1 MLKLVWLVPALPL
14 VGFVVNLFAGR
25 RLGKAAGWL
34 ASFLMLVSLGVAV
47 LIARDLL
54 ALPAEDRVFV
64 RHLFDWIDV
73 GTFRVGI
80 DLRVDALSLTMILVV
95 TAVGS
100 LIHLYSIGYMDGDP
114 RFGRFF
120 AYLNLFCF
128 FMLVLVLGENLLVLY
143 LGWEGVG
150 LCSYLLIGF
159 WFERTSAANAAKK
172 AFVTTR
178 IGDTFMLVGVALVFL
193 RLGSLDFSVV
203 LDPAIAAVQP
213 SGVFTVLA
221 LLLFAGA
228 IGKSA
233 QVPLHVW
240 LPDAMEGPTPVSAL
254 IHAATMVTAGV
265 YLVVRTHLFFEIS
278 GVALT
283 VVLVVGLVTAIYAGL
298 CALAQDDIKRVLA
311 YSTISQLGFMFL
323 AAGLEAYAAAI
334 FMLVA
339 HAAYKALLFLS
350 AGSVMHGTH
359 DETDLKRMGGL
370 WRVMPWTAG
379 VMTIGAL
386 ALAGVFGFAGYFAKD
401 SILAI
406 ASEEGRMLVYWL
418 GLLAAV
424 LSALYIGRL
433 TVLALLGEA
442 RSEQARVA
450 HESPWIMLAP
460 LVVLALGTIG
470 GGVLALNKESGVLPV
485 LLEPLL
491 GELEVGTAGLP
502 EPFLIV
508 LSQIVAFGGLLLA
521 WFVYGGR
528 VDWLALRVRVSSL
541 HRFLNRGMYVDDV
554 YSTVLVAPGKAGSAF
569 LAYVVDLR
577 VVDGIVNACG
587 VVVQWFARTGR
598 RVQTGLVRNYA
609 LGFLVGAIVL
619 LAYVGFRL

>member
-1 MLKLVWLVPALPL
+1 
-14 VGFVVNLFAGR
+14 
-25 RLGKAAGWL
+25 
-34 ASFLMLVSLGVAV
+34 
-47 LIARDLL
+47 
-54 ALPAEDRVFV
+54 
-64 RHLFDWIDV
+64 
-73 GTFRVGI
+73 
-80 DLRVDALSLTMILVV
+80 
-95 TAVGS
+95 
-100 LIHLYSIGYMDGDP
+100 
-114 RFGRFF
+114 
-120 AYLNLFCF
+120 
-128 FMLVLVLGENLLVLY
+128 
-143 LGWEGVG
+143 
-150 LCSYLLIGF
+150 
-159 WFERTSAANAAKK
+159 
-172 AFVTTR
+172 
-178 IGDTFMLVGVALVFL
+178 
-193 RLGSLDFSVV
+193 
-203 LDPAIAAVQP
+203 
-213 SGVFTVLA
+213 
-221 LLLFAGA
+221 
-228 IGKSA
+228 
-233 QVPLHVW
+233 
-240 LPDAMEGPTPVSAL
+240 
-254 IHAATMVTAGV
+254 MVTAGV

-350 AGSVMHGTH
+350 AGSVMHGAH

-418 GLLAAV
+418 GLFAAV

-433 TVLALLGEA
+433 TVLALLGEP
-442 RSEQARVA
+442 RSEQARLA

-470 GGVLALNKESGVLPV
+470 GGALALNKESGVLPV
-485 LLEPLL
+485 LLGPVL

-502 EPFLIV
+502 EAALIV
-508 LSQIVAFGGLLLA
+508 LSQVVAFGGLLVA

-528 VDWLALRVRVSSL
+528 VDWLALRVRASSL

-577 VVDGIVNACG
+577 VVDGIVNASG